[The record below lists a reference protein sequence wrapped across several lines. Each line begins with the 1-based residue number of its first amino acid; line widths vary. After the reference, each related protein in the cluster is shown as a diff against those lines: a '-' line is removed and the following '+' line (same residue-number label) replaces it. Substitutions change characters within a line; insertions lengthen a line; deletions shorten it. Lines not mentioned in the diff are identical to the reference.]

1 MIIHAIIGPTAS
13 GKGQTSALVAERDGA
28 EILSLDSM
36 KVYRDMNIGTAKAP
50 AERRARVPHHL
61 FDLVSPTE
69 AFSTKLWLAQA
80 EPTIADVV
88 ARGKKPLFVG
98 GTALYL
104 KGLLHGLF
112 EGPEADWELRTR
124 LKAEAAEIGTEALHA
139 RMATVDPRAAAKV
152 NPKDLRRIVRA
163 LEVFTLTGVPISTL
177 QTQFEAA
184 PDRYGKQVFG
194 LRRERSD
201 LDRRINLRVDI
212 MFDAGLVDEVKGLLE
227 KYGKLGRQAGQAL
240 GYAEVLAHLR
250 GEMTEKEARDA
261 VQRHTRRFARRQLT
275 WFRKMPY
282 IRWIDVSPDCPPE
295 ALAER
300 IRLRP

>member
-1 MIIHAIIGPTAS
+1 MIVHAIIGPTAS

-36 KVYRDMNIGTAKAP
+36 KVYRDMDIGTAKAP
-50 AERRARVPHHL
+50 AARRARVPHHL
-61 FDLVSPTE
+61 LDLVDPTE
-69 AFSTKLWLAQA
+69 PFSTKLWLAAA
-80 EPTIADVV
+80 EPAIADIGG
-88 ARGKKPLFVG
+88 RGKLPLFVG

-112 EGPEADWELRTR
+112 EGPEADWELRER
-124 LKAEAAEIGTEALHA
+124 LKTEASQLGTSTLHA
-139 RMATVDPRAAAKV
+139 RLEAADPVAAEKI
-152 NPKDLRRIVRA
+152 NRNDLRRIVRA

-194 LRRERSD
+194 LRRERGD
-201 LDRRINLRVDI
+201 LDNRINLRVGM

-227 KYGKLGRQAGQAL
+227 KHGRLGRQAAQAL
-240 GYAEVLAHLR
+240 GYAEVLAHLE
-250 GEMTEKEARDA
+250 GEMTEREARDA
-261 VQRHTRRFARRQLT
+261 VRRHTRRFARRQLT

-282 IRWIDVSPDCPPE
+282 IQWIDASPDCPPE
-295 ALAER
+295 SLAER